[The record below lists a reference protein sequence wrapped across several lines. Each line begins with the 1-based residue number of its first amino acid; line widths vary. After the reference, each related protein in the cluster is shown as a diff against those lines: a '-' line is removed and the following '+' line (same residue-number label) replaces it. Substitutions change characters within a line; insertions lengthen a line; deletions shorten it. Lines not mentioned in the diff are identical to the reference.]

1 MLAVMLGG
9 PYDGNPYN
17 MPDDA
22 TSIEAIDTHGMTPL
36 QLVWS
41 QKQANIV
48 EVPVERQDV
57 GPALIVW
64 SKRVVIGHV
73 ERHH

>member
-1 MLAVMLGG
+1 MLAIMLGG
-9 PYDGNPYN
+9 PFDGNPYN

-22 TSIEAIDTHGMTPL
+22 TSVEAIDTHGMTPL

-48 EVPVERQDV
+48 EVPVERQEV
-57 GPALIVW
+57 GPAHIVW
-64 SKRVVIGHV
+64 AKRTVIGHV